1 LEARV
6 VWEGAVVLED
16 GVQQIVVVAVE
27 GVGAVKVVVAAAA
40 AAVAVVIAVAQQQ
53 WVGAITIISFVP

>member
-16 GVQQIVVVAVE
+16 GVQQTVVVAVE
-27 GVGAVKVVVAAAA
+27 GVGAVKVVVAAA